1 MKRGSAVLKH
11 QRHLDT
17 GAAMSTGGG
26 DRPEERMS
34 RPAVVIA
41 DDNEWVRDLVKNALE
56 PCFAIERS
64 VGDGGALVDA
74 VVAHAPDAVVAE
86 IGLPVIDGLD
96 AMGSLR
102 ELGHMVPF
110 VMIGIDPDAGAGCLR
125 AGAAAFVCKANIGR
139 ELAQAVFFACAI
151 GRSAG
156 LERIGS
162 RDGAWR
168 QPWHSKD
175 AEHFR

>member
-1 MKRGSAVLKH
+1 MRRSSVVLKH
-11 QRHLDT
+11 QRHFDT
-17 GAAMSTGGG
+17 NAATWPSDG
-26 DRPEERMS
+26 DRQEEGMS

-41 DDNEWVRDLVKNALE
+41 DDNEWVRDLVKSALE

-74 VVAHAPDAVVAE
+74 VVAHEPDAVVAE

-96 AMGSLR
+96 AMDSLR

-110 VMIGIDPDAGAGCLR
+110 VMIGIDPDAAEGCLA

-168 QPWHSKD
+168 QPWHSRD
-175 AEHFR
+175 AERFR